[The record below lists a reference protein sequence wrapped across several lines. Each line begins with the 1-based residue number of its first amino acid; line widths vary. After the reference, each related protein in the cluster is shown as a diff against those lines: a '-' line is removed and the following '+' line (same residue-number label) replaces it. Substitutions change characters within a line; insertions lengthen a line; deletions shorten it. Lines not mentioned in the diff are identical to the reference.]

1 MLIAGP
7 TASGKSTAALSL
19 AGEAARHGRA
29 AWIVNAD
36 SMQVY
41 EGLRVLTARPDKA
54 DEARAPHRLYGH
66 VPAGMRYSA
75 GAWLRD
81 MAELLSAAQAAEAL
95 PIVIGGTGLYFTA
108 LTEGLAAVPAVP
120 AALQNRWSDRL
131 AEEGAARLHALLAE
145 RDPETASA
153 VRPADAQRIQRALG
167 VLEATG
173 IPLAEW
179 RRTRNA
185 APLIRI
191 EDAARFVMEPDRA
204 VLYRRIDERVER
216 MVAGGAAEEVRRL
229 LARGLD
235 ESLPAMKAIGV
246 AAFAAHLRG
255 EASLAEAVE
264 RTARDSRRYAK
275 RQLTWFR
282 HQMPGWQSVTA

>member
-1 MLIAGP
+1 MELSIAGIGASRAVLIAGP

-95 PIVIGGTGLYFTA
+95 PIVIGGTGLYFKA

-216 MVAGGAAEEVRRL
+216 MVA
-229 LARGLD
+229 

-246 AAFAAHLRG
+246 AVFAAHLRG